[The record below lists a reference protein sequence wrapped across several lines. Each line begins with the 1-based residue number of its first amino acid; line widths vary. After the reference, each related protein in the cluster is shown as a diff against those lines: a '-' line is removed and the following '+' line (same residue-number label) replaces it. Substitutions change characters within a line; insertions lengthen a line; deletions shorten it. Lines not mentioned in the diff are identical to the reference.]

1 MINLEKLFSPTII
14 FTAKE
19 MDAVKV
25 GIEKTKEATE
35 GKKTEDLSQK
45 VQDPSKTPSERVEAV
60 FESGI
65 AKMKQD
71 ERAYKVEHYKNDYIA
86 KAEHHKDKRGS
97 QEKKKLF

>member
-1 MINLEKLFSPTII
+1 
-14 FTAKE
+14 